1 MIRAVRT
8 ISAKDIRQRLRD
20 RSFFLLGILTPLA
33 LAYALDLV
41 FGGAAE
47 GELEV
52 RTAVV
57 DADGSEISG
66 ELRANLL
73 GLDGEGGIEVVDLA
87 AEARSGPDPEA
98 GPGADPAADLEQAI
112 DEYNLDAVMVIS
124 EGFGQAITTGGAP
137 QLELVENPDRP
148 VQAGVA
154 ESILEGFAAD
164 LERTRLL
171 AAAGGRLGATP
182 DLEATAEDLEWVEQP
197 LGSAVIDPSAR
208 LMAGMAIMFVFFTV
222 GFGVTT
228 LLHERQDGTLARL
241 LAAPVP
247 RDAVL
252 ASKALV
258 AYGLG
263 VLATSILLLAARL
276 LMGAEWGPLLGV
288 GALVLA
294 GCLTAVALM
303 AVVAGI
309 ARTPQGASATQ
320 TIIAVGLAILGGSWF
335 PVTGE
340 GVLSAL
346 ARLTPHYW
354 FLDGLEKL
362 AGASSWTVIGP
373 SLAALVAIAVLAG
386 VPATMLL
393 RRRLTP

>member
-1 MIRAVRT
+1 
-8 ISAKDIRQRLRD
+8 
-20 RSFFLLGILTPLA
+20 GP
-33 LAYALDLV
+33 
-41 FGGAAE
+41 
-47 GELEV
+47 
-52 RTAVV
+52 
-57 DADGSEISG
+57 DA
-66 ELRANLL
+66 
-73 GLDGEGGIEVVDLA
+73 
-87 AEARSGPDPEA
+87 GPDP
-98 GPGADPAADLEQAI
+98 GADLEQAI
-112 DEYNLDAVMVIS
+112 DEHNLDAVMVIS

-148 VQAGVA
+148 VQAGIA

-171 AAAGGRLGATP
+171 AAAGGGLGASP
-182 DLEATAEDLEWVEQP
+182 DLEATAEDIEWGEQP

-222 GFGVTT
+222 GFGVTA

-320 TIIAVGLAILGGSWF
+320 TIIAVGLAMLGGSWF